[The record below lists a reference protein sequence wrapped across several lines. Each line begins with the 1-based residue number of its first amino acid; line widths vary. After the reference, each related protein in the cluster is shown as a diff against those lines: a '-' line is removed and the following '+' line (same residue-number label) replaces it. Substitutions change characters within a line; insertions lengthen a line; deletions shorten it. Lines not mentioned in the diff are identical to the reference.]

1 MSAESLTRTLGS
13 PLPEEFTRLSDA
25 RLGEL
30 DRLLRE
36 AQARRAKRLAT
47 AIDSSFD
54 VIPRLMR
61 PAVKKALGL

>member
-1 MSAESLTRTLGS
+1 MSAELLTRTLGA

-25 RLGEL
+25 ELGEL

-36 AQARRAKRLAT
+36 AQIRRAKRLA
-47 AIDSSFD
+47 AALDSSMDF
-54 VIPRLMR
+54 IPRLMR